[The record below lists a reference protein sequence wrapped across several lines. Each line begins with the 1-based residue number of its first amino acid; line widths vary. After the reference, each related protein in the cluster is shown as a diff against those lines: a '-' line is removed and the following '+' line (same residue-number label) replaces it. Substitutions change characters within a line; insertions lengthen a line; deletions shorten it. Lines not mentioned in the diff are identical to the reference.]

1 MTDFKTVVQTD
12 PYANHLGIFFDR
24 VEPGFASC
32 SLTIKEYMF
41 NFLNVVH
48 GGLLF
53 SLADAAFSA
62 ASNKD
67 HSPSYALD
75 VSGSF
80 LQTAKLGDVLRAEA
94 QLVHATRRT
103 ALYRMTVL
111 NGDDLVATFNGT
123 VYKAKA
129 KNQRPE
135 PEHQTEKT
143 SPWTE
148 PLTGLS
154 FVLIPG
160 GSFMMGDVSDDGLDD
175 EKPVHEVVLSPY
187 YMSRTTVTKQQWL
200 AVTGTEAGNSALGPD
215 HPVTH
220 VSFNDIESFINVL
233 NQEHTDRSFSLPS
246 EAQWE
251 YAARS
256 GGKDQKYAGSD
267 DPKSVAWFGENSNGY
282 PHEVATKKANELG
295 LFDMSGNV
303 WEWCVDGFDETAY
316 EIHENHDPAIRAEKG
331 KDRTVRGGSWL
342 MDAWSA
348 RCTRRFS
355 FPEDVSG
362 NGLGFRLIMLLKDH
376 GQQKKK

>member
-1 MTDFKTVVQTD
+1 MTDYKTVVQTD
-12 PYANHLGIFFDR
+12 PYANHLGICFDR

-48 GGLLF
+48 GGLVF

-62 ASNKD
+62 ASNRD

-80 LQTAKLGDVLRAEA
+80 LQSAKLGDMLRAEA

-111 NGDDLVATFNGT
+111 NGEDLVATFNGT

-129 KNQRPE
+129 KNELPAPEHRPE
-135 PEHQTEKT
+135 DPSH
-143 SPWTE
+143 WTE

-154 FVLIPG
+154 FVHIPG
-160 GSFMMGDVSDDGLDD
+160 GSFIMGDVSGDGLDD
-175 EKPVHEVVLSPY
+175 EKPAHEVVLSPY
-187 YMSRTTVTKQQWL
+187 YMSSTTVTKQQWQ
-200 AVTGTEAGNSALGPD
+200 AVTGTEAGNTALGPD

-220 VSFNDIESFINVL
+220 VSFKDIESFIRVL
-233 NQEHTDRSFSLPS
+233 NQNYTDRSFSLPS

-256 GGKDQKYAGSD
+256 GGKNQIYAGSD
-267 DPKSVAWFGENSNGY
+267 EPKSVAWFGENSNGH
-282 PHEVATKKANELG
+282 PHEVATKNANELG

-303 WEWCVDGFDETAY
+303 WEWCIDGFDEAAY
-316 EIHENHDPAIRAEKG
+316 EIHGKQNPVILAEKG
-331 KDRTVRGGSWL
+331 QDRTVRGGSWL

-376 GQQKKK
+376 GQQKR

>member
-41 NFLNVVH
+41 NFLKVVH
-48 GGLLF
+48 GGLVF

-62 ASNKD
+62 ASNRD

-111 NGDDLVATFNGT
+111 NGGDLIATFNGT

-129 KNQRPE
+129 KNQPIETGHPPE
-135 PEHQTEKT
+135 TPSH
-143 SPWTE
+143 WTE

-154 FVLIPG
+154 FILIPG
-160 GSFMMGDVSDDGLDD
+160 GSFMMGDVAGEGLDD

-187 YMSRTTVTKQQWL
+187 YMATTTVTKRQWL
-200 AVTGTEAGNSALGPD
+200 AVTGTEAGNTALGPE

-220 VSFNDIESFINVL
+220 VSFKDIESFIRIL
-233 NQEHTDRSFSLPS
+233 NRYHTDKTFSLPS

-256 GGKDQKYAGSD
+256 GGKAQKYAGSD

-303 WEWCVDGFDETAY
+303 WEWCVDGFDEAAY
-316 EIHENHDPAIRAEKG
+316 AIHEKHDPVINAEKG
-331 KDRTVRGGSWL
+331 KDRAVRGGSWL

-362 NGLGFRLIMLLKDH
+362 NGLGFRLIISLDE
-376 GQQKKK
+376 QKNI

>member
-12 PYANHLGIFFDR
+12 PYASHLGICFDR

-48 GGLLF
+48 GGLVF

-62 ASNKD
+62 SSNRD

-111 NGDDLVATFNGT
+111 NGEDLVATFNGT

-129 KNQRPE
+129 KNQLPA
-135 PEHQTEKT
+135 PEHP
-143 SPWTE
+143 SHWTE

-160 GSFMMGDVSDDGLDD
+160 GSFMMGDVAGDGLDD

-187 YMSRTTVTKQQWL
+187 YMSSTTVTKQQWL
-200 AVTGTEAGNSALGPD
+200 EVTGTEAGNSALGPD

-220 VSFNDIESFINVL
+220 VSFKDIESFIRVL
-233 NQEHTDRSFSLPS
+233 NQRHTDRSFSLPS

-282 PHEVATKKANELG
+282 PHEVATKKANEFG

-316 EIHENHDPAIRAEKG
+316 EIHENHDPVIRAQMG
-331 KDRTVRGGSWL
+331 RDRTVRGGSWL

-362 NGLGFRLIMLLKDH
+362 NGLGFRLTMLCKD
-376 GQQKKK
+376 QKKRR